1 MRGGGAGRERPEG
14 AGGLSS
20 DHSGVQ
26 QVAGCSP
33 GADTAGEGMAS
44 GPFCEDLASS
54 WKDSVP
60 SAPCSYPAPGRAV
73 GPPDVREKILGPG
86 ESIVGPSLVETTPK
100 YKRGAPLRRAHCYSL
115 GVGWGT
121 LLLAKIPVPVCL
133 AAQALDRVWPL
144 ICGAGGTSHRQCP
157 PPSGV
162 HDAEPTSQV
171 TSLRASSV
179 PLQLC
184 LGVSG
189 RPHPAEALPPLPQ
202 PQPERFTCSALRA
215 SSPAGGELLGSRAQE
230 DPRVSPACL

>member
-14 AGGLSS
+14 AGGLGS
-20 DHSGVQ
+20 DHCGIQ

-33 GADTAGEGMAS
+33 GADTAGEGMAN

-133 AAQALDRVWPL
+133 AALPASPGPGQGVASDLWGRGHKPQAVP
-144 ICGAGGTSHRQCP
+144 TSLRRSRCRANVSGHISQGLLCP
-157 PPSGV
+157 PPTLPWG
-162 HDAEPTSQV
+162 
-171 TSLRASSV
+171 
-179 PLQLC
+179 
-184 LGVSG
+184 LGT
-189 RPHPAEALPPLPQ
+189 APP
-202 PQPERFTCSALRA
+202 S
-215 SSPAGGELLGSRAQE
+215 
-230 DPRVSPACL
+230 